1 MSDVRLG
8 TDEAST
14 VIRRILD
21 LNAARQK
28 AAVKNLANIDT
39 EGYQPKRVEFADHLN
54 QATGRVEM
62 ARTASGHM
70 PGGTSGPEQRGYVE
84 VVDHEAAAAPE
95 VELERSVAD
104 LAAAEIA
111 YSTAATLMSKRV
123 ATLRTAITG
132 KP

>member
-8 TDEAST
+8 TDEASK

-39 EGYQPKRVEFADHLN
+39 EGYQPKRVEFAEHLN

-62 ARTASGHM
+62 ARTGPGHM
-70 PGGTSGPEQRGYVE
+70 TGVTSGPERRGYVE
-84 VVDHEAAAAPE
+84 VVDHEAAAVPE
-95 VELERSVAD
+95 AELERSVAD
-104 LAAAEIA
+104 LADAEIA
-111 YSTAATLMSKRV
+111 YSTAARLMSKRV
-123 ATLRTAITG
+123 ATIRTAITG